1 MIKIIS
7 FILVYKRIIL
17 RVMLI
22 FKFNNEH
29 TNSSEKK
36 IQKKTPSMSKKL
48 DIYNTF
54 AKKSDA
60 LSYISENPETKLFSE
75 DLNAENGMK
84 RFIVS
89 TYDKIYTLSKAKDKH
104 MYENYEAD
112 QPLKLIL
119 DIDLKID
126 SEDKDKQSKEI
137 NLFNDLIVRCTEAV
151 NNQLEIYTKIKPI
164 TIVLKSCRADKL
176 SAHIIYT
183 NIHFSN
189 ISAMKCFMMTVKTP
203 LIDQKIIDPNI
214 YRVGCMRMLWNSKM
228 GKSNILEYDDF
239 DSNDSYEYISDKQ
252 LFMDCLIT
260 NINTESHLIDFKI
273 PEIVKPMIQKR
284 KNGVKITDN
293 QKYEINVI
301 KQYLDLIDIKR
312 SDDYVEWLKI
322 GMAIYNSNN
331 SLEAFD
337 LWDKWSRNSDK
348 YNGICTNQWKWNSFV
363 NGTLSIS
370 TLKYYAKIDN
380 PDAYD
385 KIAINEFISYVPI
398 NIITNYLLEQ
408 DEKIKDKK
416 SIIGE
421 NICQWMDT
429 DIKTLCIRSP
439 YNTGKTTMIKSLLAE
454 FNPKKVLF
462 ITHRQSLTN
471 ELYGTFKKFKFC
483 SYMNGSY
490 DANRLICQIESL
502 HRIIE
507 SSDPF
512 YYEPTDNVKSFDLI
526 ILDETESLVNHF
538 MSPTIKNK
546 QETFE
551 LMQKLLKVSGKILC
565 LDGDFHNRSYDFI
578 NTLGKNIII
587 HNNIVKDIKRYTF
600 VSEYQKFKDSV
611 DTDLSDNKNVCLVT
625 MSSTQGMW
633 FYNKYKDSYDTMLH
647 SSKSDDQMKDK
658 LQDVERFWKCRL
670 LIYTP
675 SVQSGVSFDTEH
687 FDQMYVI
694 LSSKSCSSRDVC
706 QMTHRVRRFKSNDV
720 MVYLNGLIYRENAK
734 FYTYDTMVD
743 YVHNIYKRYKSP
755 SESLYCKMLIYNE
768 TENMNK
774 APEYFVPKYINQIK
788 DKGSTVRYESTT
800 SGKKK
805 KEKIN
810 EIDFNINKICE
821 ADDINEK
828 TYKQYLQNQ
837 STNKAT
843 EAQKYAIEKYIYKKH
858 WGVDI
863 TEEFLNL
870 WFRKTYVLDNLK
882 GLTDE
887 SMISDK
893 QMFTVDSNNKDNYL
907 LYGKAKQK
915 QRIDMVKE
923 LIKYMGFD
931 LQQIGEVVLNRETF
945 VENMNKCVKECK
957 IFTDSKISDIL
968 FECKTKELKS
978 VKAFIGYVN
987 SLLKNWGL
995 QVITCEKTIRDIKTK
1010 KYISEYTYNL
1020 NYYQTI
1026 NIYI

>member
-1 MIKIIS
+1 
-7 FILVYKRIIL
+7 
-17 RVMLI
+17 MLI
-22 FKFNNEH
+22 FNFESKH
-29 TNSSEKK
+29 TISTEKNLQAKNSLHTISTEKNLQAK
-36 IQKKTPSMSKKL
+36 NSLSAKKL
-48 DIYNTF
+48 NVYKTF
-54 AKKSDA
+54 AKKADA
-60 LSYISENPETKLFSE
+60 LSYISENPQTHLFSE
-75 DLNAENGMK
+75 DLNTENGMK

-89 TYDKIYTLSKAKDKH
+89 SYDKIYTLSKVKDKH

-112 QPLKLIL
+112 QNLKLIL
-119 DIDLKID
+119 DIDLKLD
-126 SEDKDKQSKEI
+126 TEEKKNKGM
-137 NLFNDLIVRCTEAV
+137 NYFNDLLVRAIDAV
-151 NNQLEIYTKIKPI
+151 NDQIKEFTDEIPI
-164 TIVLKSCRADKL
+164 TIILKSCRADKL

-189 ISAMKCFMMTVKTP
+189 ISAMKHFMMTIKTP

-228 GKSNILEYDDF
+228 GKSNILEYDD
-239 DSNDSYEYISDKQ
+239 SDSYEYISEKQ

-260 NINTESHLIDFKI
+260 NINVDSQLIDFQIPKI
-273 PEIVKPMIQKR
+273 IKPMIQTK
-284 KNGVKITDN
+284 KKGIQIITDN

-301 KQYLDLIDIKR
+301 KQYLDMIDVKR
-312 SDDYVEWLKI
+312 ADDYTEWIKI

-331 SLEAFD
+331 SLDAFN
-337 LWDKWSRNSDK
+337 LWDQWSKQSDK
-348 YNGICTNQWKWNSFV
+348 YNGLDTNRWKWNSFI

-380 PDAYD
+380 PEAYD
-385 KIAINEFISYVPI
+385 KIAINETLSYVPI
-398 NIITNYLLEQ
+398 NICTNYLLEQ

-416 SIIGE
+416 SIISQ

-429 DIKTLCIRSP
+429 DIKTLAIRSP
-439 YNTGKTTMIKSLLAE
+439 YNTGKTTMIKSLLTE
-454 FNPKKVLF
+454 FNPKKILF

-502 HRIIE
+502 HRITE
-507 SSDPF
+507 SSDPY
-512 YYEPTDNVKSFDLI
+512 YYEPSDETKKFDLI

-551 LMQKLLKVSGKILC
+551 LMQRLLKGANKILC

-611 DTDLSDNKNVCLVT
+611 DTDLSGGKNVCLVT
-625 MSSTQGMW
+625 MSSNQGLW
-633 FYNKYKDSYDTMLH
+633 FYNKYKDTYETMLH

-658 LQDVERFWKCRL
+658 LQDVEKFWKCRL

-675 SVQSGVSFDTEH
+675 SVQAGVSFDTEH

-720 MVYLNGLIYRENAK
+720 MVYLNGLPYREDAK

-743 YVHNIYKRYKSP
+743 YVKNIYKRYKSP
-755 SESLYCKMLIYNE
+755 SESLYCQMLIYNE
-768 TENMNK
+768 VERMNK
-774 APEYFVPKYINQIK
+774 EPDKFVPKYINQIK
-788 DKGSTVRYESTT
+788 DKGSTVIYEAT
-800 SGKKK
+800 SKGKNKK
-805 KEKIN
+805 DKKIV
-810 EIDFNINKICE
+810 EIDFNINGICE
-821 ADDINEK
+821 AEDIDDNI
-828 TYKQYLQNQ
+828 YKKYLQNQ
-837 STNKAT
+837 SKNTAT
-843 EAQKYAIEKYIYKKH
+843 EAQKYAIEKYLYKKQ
-858 WGVDI
+858 WKVDI
-863 TEEFLNL
+863 TDEFLNL
-870 WFRKTYVLDNLK
+870 WFRKTYVLDNIR
-882 GLTDE
+882 GLLDE
-887 SMISDK
+887 SMISEK
-893 QMFTVDSNNKDNYL
+893 QMFTVDHNNKDNYL

-923 LIKYMGFD
+923 LISCMGFD
-931 LQQIGEVVLNRETF
+931 LQKIGELVINRETF
-945 VENMNKCVKECK
+945 VENMEKCVKGCK
-957 IFTDSKISDIL
+957 IFTDKDCEIL
-968 FECKTKELKS
+968 FGCKVKEIKN
-978 VKAFIGYVN
+978 VRAFMTFVN
-987 SLLKNWGL
+987 QIIKNWGICMD
-995 QVITCEKTIRDIKTK
+995 VKKTSIRDSTTK
-1010 KYISEYTYNL
+1010 KVVCVCNYKL
-1020 NYYQTI
+1020 NYYQNI
-1026 NIYI
+1026 NIYL